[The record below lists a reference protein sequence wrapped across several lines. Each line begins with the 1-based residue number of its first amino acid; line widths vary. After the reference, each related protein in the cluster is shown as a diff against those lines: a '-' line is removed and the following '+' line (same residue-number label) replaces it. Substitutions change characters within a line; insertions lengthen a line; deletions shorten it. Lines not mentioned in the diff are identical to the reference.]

1 MTTERYWIG
10 VVSKDHT
17 MRGVAGGFMQVC
29 HGKAAPLKRMRPND
43 WVIFYSP
50 KLSMNGDEK
59 CQSFTAIGQ
68 IANEQVYQFQMA
80 EDFIPYRR
88 DVNFYECDEVSILPL
103 IDELSFI
110 QNKKSWGYPFRFGFL
125 EITERDF
132 NKISVEMLENYAGE

>member
-1 MTTERYWIG
+1 MSAERYWIA

-17 MRGVAGGFMQVC
+17 MRGVVGGFMQVC
-29 HGKAAPLKRMRPND
+29 HGKEAPLKRMRPND

-59 CQSFTAIGQ
+59 CQSFTAIGRV
-68 IANEQVYQFQMA
+68 ANERVYQFQMA
-80 EDFIPYRR
+80 EDFIPHRR
-88 DVNFYECDEVSILPL
+88 DVNFYQCDEVSILPM

-125 EITERDF
+125 EITESDF
-132 NKISVEMLENYAGE
+132 NKICVKMLENYAGE